1 MKKLDDAFSALYK
14 GDNIVKLTELRY
26 IPRWIV
32 IIIDISIILLSIFL
46 AYILLDRLR
55 VQVNFPN
62 HRLEKRII
70 LIAVNLLFMFVFR
83 TYAGIIRHST
93 FFDLFKIVLSSGST
107 LVTLIFLNFFIE
119 LLFGKPLYLYP
130 TLFLYFF
137 ISISLMFF
145 FRMVT
150 KQFFNILIDIKGSSS
165 KTRVAVVGVSDASV
179 SLARAIL
186 HNPNYPYRLEGFV
199 TKRSDSNKAVLLG
212 HKIYNSDYFFKN
224 KNITGKFD
232 AVLII
237 KEIMSKQELE
247 EWMTLALDHGLKV
260 LKAPT
265 LSKMRDSDL
274 VGGIRQLQ
282 IEDLLNR
289 RPIKIENE
297 EVTRRHAGKSVLVTG
312 GAGSIG
318 SEIVRQVAQFSPSLI
333 VVLDQAESPLY
344 ELELE
349 LLEKFPDQKFKFVLA
364 DISNS
369 YRLEKIFELY
379 HFSMVYHAAAYK
391 HVPLIEENPHEAIFV
406 NVLGTKN
413 VALLSKKYKVNRFV
427 MVSTD
432 KAVNPTNVM
441 GASKRTAELFVQS
454 LQNTEGN
461 TTKFITTRFGNV
473 LGSNGSVIPHF
484 RKQIEKGGPVT
495 ITHPDIIRYFMTI
508 PEACELVL
516 QAGTMG
522 DGGEIYVFDMGE
534 PVKILDLARR
544 MIKLSG
550 YIPDEEI
557 KIKFIGLRPGE
568 KLYEELLSNNATTV
582 PTHHEKIMISKDPY
596 LGFEEIDLLCKQIIK
611 SAVKRDKIQVV
622 TLLKAIVPEFISN
635 NSEFELLDIK
645 DNDIIVMSDQSPS
658 IQLSNN

>member
-1 MKKLDDAFSALYK
+1 MKKLNDAFKAIYS
-14 GDNIVKLTELRY
+14 GDNILKLTELRY

-32 IIIDISIILLSIFL
+32 ILIDVLIILFSILLS
-46 AYILLDRLR
+46 YLLLEKLH
-55 VQVNFPN
+55 VKVNFPQY
-62 HRLEKRII
+62 LTEKRIL
-70 LIAVNLLFMFVFR
+70 LIAVNVVFMFVFK
-83 TYAGIIRHST
+83 TYAGVIRHST
-93 FFDLFKIVLSSGST
+93 FFDFFKILLSSGST
-107 LVTLIFLNFFIE
+107 LFSLLILNYTSEFW
-119 LLFGKPLYLYP
+119 LGRSLYLYP
-130 TLFLYFF
+130 NLFLYFF
-137 ISISLMFF
+137 ISVSIMFF

-150 KQFFNILIDIKGSSS
+150 KQFFNVLIDIKGSSS
-165 KTRVAVVGVSDASV
+165 KTRIAVIGVSDASV

-186 HNPNYPYRLEGFV
+186 HNPNYPYRLEGFL

-212 HKIYNSDYFFKN
+212 QKIYNSDRFFKN
-224 KNITGKFD
+224 AELVGRFD

-237 KEIMSKQELE
+237 KEIMTKHELE
-247 EWMTLALDHGLKV
+247 DWMTLALDHGLKV

-289 RPIKIENE
+289 RPIKIENKD
-297 EVTRRHAGKSVLVTG
+297 VIVRHAEKNVLVTG

-318 SEIVRQVAQFSPSLI
+318 SEIVRQVAQFKPSLI

-349 LLEKFPDQKFKFVLA
+349 LLEKFPEQNFKFVLA

-369 YRLEKIFELY
+369 YRLEKIFEIY
-379 HFSMVYHAAAYK
+379 QFSMVYHAAAYK

-454 LQNTEGN
+454 LQHSEGN
-461 TTKFITTRFGNV
+461 ITKFITTRFGNV

-484 RKQIEKGGPVT
+484 KKQIEKGGPIT

-522 DGGEIYVFDMGE
+522 AGGEIYVFDMGD
-534 PVKILDLARR
+534 PVRILDLAKR

-550 YIPDEEI
+550 FTPDVDI

-568 KLYEELLSNNATTV
+568 KLYEELLSNDATTV
-582 PTHHEKIMISKDPY
+582 PTHHEKIMISKDPTVN
-596 LGFEEIDLLCKQIIK
+596 FEEIEILFRQIIK
-611 SAVKRDKIQVV
+611 SAVKRDKVQVV
-622 TLLKAIVPEFISN
+622 TLLKKIVPEFISN
-635 NSEFELLDIK
+635 NSEYESLDK
-645 DNDIIVMSDQSPS
+645 K
-658 IQLSNN
+658 QLNGIENLTLEKENNL